1 MPRRHRAR
9 GSTDR
14 RASRAYQETNSP
26 APSPITIV
34 ASQQV
39 MSGDFLFGL
48 AIAVLVAAITW
59 YLGFHMGNRRRSALI
74 LGWINQSLPCGAIR
88 LVRWE
93 SASRFRVELGVFP
106 PVLRRASLV
115 VQLRTYKAT
124 LSRLFDRSD
133 LSTETA
139 TFQAELD
146 RPPARNFY
154 VQNHHWHGSTLRL
167 RPKSPDRWKFESLG
181 PRVISTKTDAQD
193 HMRGVF
199 EVLLAARAGELLQA
213 SLRQQSPQLV
223 VCAPLQSLSPN
234 YRQEGMLALV
244 QDLVHCAS
252 TPTQ

>member
-1 MPRRHRAR
+1 M
-9 GSTDR
+9 T
-14 RASRAYQETNSP
+14 
-26 APSPITIV
+26 
-34 ASQQV
+34 
-39 MSGDFLFGL
+39 GDFLFGL

-74 LGWINQSLPCGAIR
+74 LGWINQSFPGRGAIR

-106 PVLRRASLV
+106 AVFRRASLV

-124 LSRLFDRSD
+124 LGRLFDRSS
-133 LSTETA
+133 LSTETV

-146 RPPARNFY
+146 HPPARNFC
-154 VQNHHWHGSTLRL
+154 VQNQHWRGSTLRV
-167 RPKSPDRWKFESLG
+167 RPKSADRWQLESLG
-181 PRVISTKTDAQD
+181 PRVISTKTGAQD
-193 HMRGVF
+193 HMRGLIDA
-199 EVLLAARAGELLQA
+199 LLAARSGKLLHVI
-213 SLRQQSPQLV
+213 LRKKSPQFV
-223 VCAPLQSLSPN
+223 VCAPLQSLSPS